1 MEQDDGQHGPMGG
14 ELVPIPGG
22 HAFVPD
28 PLPPRITH
36 TGVPDDEEAAKKAEV
51 AMLEIG
57 RLDMAGD
64 LIGSAFAQ
72 VVPYLAREA
81 VPSSGIEGISMGI
94 ADLLRRRAL
103 GVYHGPAGGAAVE
116 VEANARAL
124 EKTLG
129 MVDGGAPISLD
140 LILRAHRI
148 LFEWLPRHASMMV
161 PGEFRTAQSRIG
173 GTSISSAAYVP
184 PPPERVLPLMK
195 NLVAYIEADT
205 GPGSALERCAIAHA
219 QFESIHPFP
228 DGNGRVGRILI
239 LLMMRRYGLLGTA
252 TLNISRHLL
261 ERRMTYYDMLRGTR
275 SRGGW
280 ARWIAFF
287 ADACAERAR
296 AGVGAMVRADSL
308 RLEYRGRIA
317 HLGLGDAGARVV
329 DRLAAN
335 PYITAEEAAAA
346 AGLDYGGASALAG
359 RLAGAGILVGVSDG
373 AGNDFYFA
381 PEIVHTLLGGDT
393 GGTGG
398 PPPHTP
404 KVAPA
409 PGPGQTGP

>member
-1 MEQDDGQHGPMGG
+1 MEQDGSQSRPIGG

-28 PLPPRITH
+28 PLPPRITYV
-36 TGVPDDEEAAKKAEV
+36 GVTDDEEIAKKAET

-81 VPSSGIEGISMGI
+81 VSSSRIEGVNTSV
-94 ADLLRRRAL
+94 ADLLRRRVF
-103 GVYHGPAGGAAVE
+103 GGDSGPVGGAAVE
-116 VEANARAL
+116 AAANARAL
-124 EKTLG
+124 EETLG
-129 MVDGGAPISLD
+129 MVDNGAPIDLD
-140 LILRAHRI
+140 LILHAHRI
-148 LFEWLPRHASMMV
+148 LFEWLPRRADTMV
-161 PGEFRTAQSRIG
+161 PGEFRTVQNRIG
-173 GTSISSAAYVP
+173 GTSIASAAYVP
-184 PPPERVLPLMK
+184 PPPDRVLPLMK
-195 NLVAYIEADT
+195 NLVAYIEAHK
-205 GPGSALERCAIAHA
+205 GPASSLLRCAVAHS

-239 LLMMRRYGLLGTA
+239 LLMMRRYGLLGNT

-275 SRGGW
+275 RRGGW

-296 AGVGAMVRADSL
+296 AGVAAMRLADNL
-308 RLEYRGRIA
+308 RLEYRGRA
-317 HLGLGDAGARVV
+317 GRLGLGDAAARVV

-335 PYITAEEAAAA
+335 PYITAEAAGAA
-346 AGLDYGGASALAG
+346 AGLDGAGAADLVG
-359 RLAGAGILVGVSDG
+359 RLAGAGILEEVPAG
-373 AGNDFYFA
+373 AGEALYVA
-381 PEIVHTLLGGDT
+381 PGIMRALLGDDDVSG
-393 GGTGG
+393 
-398 PPPHTP
+398 
-404 KVAPA
+404 AA
-409 PGPGQTGP
+409 AA